1 MSYLTPPTTE
11 ADLRKAGF
19 TAEAFKYPLSE
30 LAARWLAEFNG
41 VAFEAMP
48 AAWHY
53 APNEYMQRYLD
64 RRAA

>member
-1 MSYLTPPTTE
+1 M
-11 ADLRKAGF
+11 RKAGF

-41 VAFEAMP
+41 VAFEAIP